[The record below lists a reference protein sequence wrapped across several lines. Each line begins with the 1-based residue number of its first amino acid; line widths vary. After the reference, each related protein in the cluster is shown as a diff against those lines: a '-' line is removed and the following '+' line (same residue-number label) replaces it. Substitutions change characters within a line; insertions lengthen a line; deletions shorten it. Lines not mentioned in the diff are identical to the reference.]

1 MRGVAASVGQ
11 TDRVSIDVT
20 AIVLLALAGF
30 LLGGAYSLFKNSR
43 PVAIALGVCGVLA
56 AVGAVLYMTK

>member
-1 MRGVAASVGQ
+1 M
-11 TDRVSIDVT
+11 SIDVT